1 MAIYFVSFFC
11 CYLVGIS
18 KQRNNA
24 LIRSGLVLFLALFLC
39 SGFMCGSDWRSYEQM
54 YYEIDFHNYFA
65 NYFSEPG
72 FYIYMSIF
80 RWLNWDF
87 WDVSLITKL
96 GCFFIMVKCLKQYLA
111 GDVFI
116 GLMYFLPW
124 YAFYLFIDCP
134 MRNLMA
140 IAVFI
145 VAFQYLI
152 RRQFVKYL
160 FFIVLSTSFH
170 FTAFIFIFLYW
181 GIQRKWSTPICVC
194 AFLIVNI
201 FLSSKS
207 VVINLSSLLF
217 GGIPYIAGKMEGY
230 LLDENEYAGG
240 HLFSLGMIVHLLF
253 FILLLYKRD
262 FIEKG
267 KNGCFIFNL
276 AICYLLLYRLAT
288 TVEIF
293 GRFQLYL
300 SPFFCIS
307 IVYIARSFA
316 YKTRMLY
323 VAYLLCLSMISSQKI
338 FSDYRYIPYSTYLP
352 YILDKNYPS
361 FEERDAYNFKYSPY
375 VKE

>member
-1 MAIYFVSFFC
+1 MAIYFLSFFS
-11 CYLVGIS
+11 CYLIGIS

-24 LIRSGLVLFLALFLC
+24 FIRNGLILFLALFLC
-39 SGFMCGSDWRSYEQM
+39 SGFMCGSDWRSYELM

-87 WDVSLITKL
+87 WNMSLLTKI
-96 GCFFIMVKCLKQYLA
+96 FSFTIIIKCLKHYLA
-111 GDVFI
+111 DDLFV

-145 VAFQYLI
+145 VGFKYLVN
-152 RRQFVKYL
+152 RQFIKYL
-160 FFIVLSTSFH
+160 FIILLSASFH
-170 FTAFIFIFLYW
+170 FTAFIFLFLYW
-181 GIQRKWSTPICVC
+181 CINKKWSTLFCVL

-201 FLSSKS
+201 VLASNS
-207 VVINLSSLLF
+207 VLEGLISWAF
-217 GGIPYIAGKMEGY
+217 GGIPYVAGKIDGY
-230 LLDENEYAGG
+230 LVNDNEFAQGR
-240 HLFSLGMIVHLLF
+240 LFSLGMIVHFFF
-253 FILLLYKRD
+253 FILLLCKRK
-262 FIEKG
+262 FIEG
-267 KNGCFIFNL
+267 NESGTQIFNL

-293 GRFQLYL
+293 ARFQLYL

-307 IVYIARSFA
+307 IVYIARTFA

-323 VAYLLCLSMISSQKI
+323 VAYLLCLAIVSSQKI
-338 FSDYRYIPYSTYLP
+338 FSDYRYIPYTTYLP

-361 FEERDAYNFKYSPY
+361 FEERDAYNHRYSPY
-375 VKE
+375 AEE